1 MINLSIEEPKIEQ
14 FFNNSKEEVI
24 NALRFIVD
32 NNIKYLNTNTSC
44 ELSHKQKEELDL
56 RILSFHKDPTIG
68 KSWSEL
74 KSKI

>member
-1 MINLSIEEPKIEQ
+1 MINISIEEPKIEQ

-32 NNIKYLNTNTSC
+32 NNIKYLNTNTSS
-44 ELSHKQKEELDL
+44 ELSHKQKEELNL
-56 RILSFHKDPTIG
+56 RISSFHKDPTIG